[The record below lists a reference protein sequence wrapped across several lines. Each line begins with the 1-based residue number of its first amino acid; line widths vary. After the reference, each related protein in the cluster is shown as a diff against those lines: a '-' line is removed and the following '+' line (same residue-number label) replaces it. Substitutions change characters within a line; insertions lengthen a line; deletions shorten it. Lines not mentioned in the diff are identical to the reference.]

1 MDILTEI
8 LDIQPEYG
16 PVIPDRK
23 PFWDVRVTYRPLPYS
38 AESVCRVSLFSR
50 WEMPPAVVLSEHPEN
65 RGMSVTNAA
74 EYLVTAIFNHPLFRD
89 MLGVDADRFPGMYL
103 WIEHYPERGKVPE
116 WRMVYFNWICC
127 ENGLWRAEDP
137 RWYPLDLLEILS
149 ATRIPQPSLRPEDF
163 F

>member
-65 RGMSVTNAA
+65 RGMSVTNAV
-74 EYLVTAIFNHPLFRD
+74 EYLVTAIFNHTLFRD
-89 MLGVDADRFPGMYL
+89 MLGVDGDRYPGMYL
-103 WIEHYPERGKVPE
+103 WIERGSRPET
-116 WRMVYFNWICC
+116 WHMVYFNWTC
-127 ENGLWRAEDP
+127 ENGLWRAWDP
-137 RWYPLDLLEILS
+137 RWYPLDLPEILS